1 MVYPLSEQI
10 ENMLSEC
17 YDPETGEL
25 LVPEEEMFAEIE
37 RLRMDF
43 EEKLDGIVCEIKNLQ
58 ADAAAIKAE
67 KDMLAERQRKAEE
80 KGERLKR
87 LMAFLLNGEPWKNAR
102 HRVSYRKSSVV
113 VLDDDFVEWAEENA
127 PDLLRRKDP
136 EPRKAEIAAALK
148 AGFEVGHAHMET
160 RNNIQIK

>member
-87 LMAFLLNGEPWKNAR
+87 LMA
-102 HRVSYRKSSVV
+102 
-113 VLDDDFVEWAEENA
+113 
-127 PDLLRRKDP
+127 
-136 EPRKAEIAAALK
+136 
-148 AGFEVGHAHMET
+148 
-160 RNNIQIK
+160 